1 MTAETTASYR
11 ILGPLEVIGGDL
23 LECRIA
29 RGRQQVI
36 LGMLL
41 LEANRVVSAE
51 SLITAVWGDFP
62 PSTARTQIQACIS
75 SLRSALGEIGEG
87 DAIVTRDP
95 GYVIQVGDQQIDSQ
109 VFAKKVSEANSLIA
123 EGNTGAAELLDE
135 ALGLWRGRA
144 LSGVVSSK
152 LLSKASELD
161 ENRLVALETYTDLE
175 LASGRAGRLVGSLR
189 ALVAEHP
196 LRERVRGQLMLALY
210 RSGRQAEALETYRA
224 GRLLAIEELGLEP
237 SDELKRLELAVL
249 SGEAA
254 LHPAP
259 EPVTAPREA
268 EPAAAP
274 APERV
279 ADPGA
284 PVSVPPLVPFQL
296 PSDTAGFTGRAALI
310 EGIDQALRDD
320 GNQATRIVTLTGPP
334 GAGKSTLA
342 VHVAHRVAARFPH
355 GQLYCDVGGTRA
367 QPLTPAAVLGRFLRA
382 LGVPGAALPD
392 DVDERAEMFRH
403 LLADRRVLVV
413 LDNVRSERQLR
424 MLLPGSASCAV
435 LITGG
440 PRITGLA
447 GARAFN
453 VDVFENAEVLEML
466 EGVIGPQRVR
476 DEAAAAETLGHMVG
490 RLPLAL
496 RIVAARLAARPHW
509 SLAWMVERLSDQ
521 HRTLDELAHG
531 DLAIRTSL
539 ALMYNGLDDDAR
551 RLLRLL
557 SLLDGTSI
565 PAWTAAALL
574 DTGLP
579 RAADLLELLVDAQIL
594 HVEGTDPTGS
604 PRYKLNGLIRL
615 FAREELDRSEGPEE
629 QRAAVAR
636 VVGGWLAA
644 VEEAHRRIYG
654 GHFTVLH
661 GTAPRLRFPAGYFD
675 RVLADPLGWLE
686 SERANAC
693 AAIRL
698 AADAGEAEACWD
710 LAVSLVSLFEA
721 RCYFEDWEQ
730 THLWALDCV
739 REAGARRGYGA
750 LMCSLGSLHI
760 SRSQLTA
767 AGQRLAVARDVF
779 AELGDVHGQAMTRRN
794 LALLDQRRG
803 NNEAALAQ
811 YRPALEEFRSAGDSV
826 GAASVLVHMASME
839 IDRDN
844 ADAAGAHLSEALTI
858 CRATGSQRVEVQVR
872 YVLSVLRQRQGRYTE
887 AEEIL
892 TGILRQVRERRDMAG
907 ESRILHR
914 LGLVNARLGRTGVAQ
929 GRLREAIAIRE
940 RIMDRVGAAEARL
953 ELAQLEVAIE
963 DRMLLGDHGG
973 VVCRTGG
980 PAGPTNTAGPGR
992 TRGDGLPD
1000 RP

>member
-1 MTAETTASYR
+1 MTAEATASYR
-11 ILGPLEVIGGDL
+11 ILGPLEVIGGDRR
-23 LECRIA
+23 ECRIA

-51 SLITAVWGDFP
+51 SLIAAVWGDFP

-75 SLRSALGEIGEG
+75 SLRSALGEIDEG

-109 VFAKKVSEANSLIA
+109 VFAKKVAEANSLIA
-123 EGNTGAAELLDE
+123 EGAANAAELLDE

-152 LLSKASELD
+152 LRSKASELD
-161 ENRLVALETYTDLE
+161 ENRLVALETYTELE
-175 LASGRAGRLVGSLR
+175 LKAGRPGRLVGSLR

-196 LRERVRGQLMLALY
+196 LRERIRGQLMLALY

-254 LHPAP
+254 LPP
-259 EPVTAPREA
+259 EPGTAPREP
-268 EPAAAP
+268 EPVRAAPVPPAPVAP
-274 APERV
+274 AP
-279 ADPGA
+279 
-284 PVSVPPLVPFQL
+284 VPPLVPFQL
-296 PSDTAGFTGRAALI
+296 PSDTAGFTGRACLI

-413 LDNVRSERQLR
+413 LDNVRSEHQLR

-466 EGVIGPQRVR
+466 EGVIGAQRVR

-539 ALMYNGLDDDAR
+539 ALMYNGLDEEAR

-579 RAADLLELLVDAQIL
+579 HAADLLELLVDAQIL

-615 FAREELDRSEGPEE
+615 FAREELDRTEGPEG

-675 RVLADPLGWLE
+675 RLLADPLGWLE

-730 THLWALDCV
+730 THLWALDSV

-767 AGQRLAVARDVF
+767 AGQRLGVARDVF

-844 ADAAGAHLSEALTI
+844 RDAAGAHLSEALAI

-892 TGILRQVRERRDMAG
+892 TGVLGQVRERRDMAG
-907 ESRILHR
+907 ESRILHG

-929 GRLREAIAIRE
+929 TRLREAIAIRE

-963 DRMLLGDHGG
+963 DRMLLGDHHG

-980 PAGPTNTAGPGR
+980 PANTAGPGR

-1000 RP
+1000 ER